1 MLDQVSA
8 AFALKD
14 LWSDERI
21 KTEAYR
27 DHPYYAMVP
36 KMESWKGKAFHYGVG
51 YGNPQAR
58 SASIST
64 AIANK
69 GNSTGEAFIITSA
82 KDYSVFSVDDETIL
96 ATEDE
101 GAQIEALDY
110 ESRGAMLQ
118 LKNSIAHAL
127 WNDGSGK
134 LGQVG
139 ALAGSKVTLTDPEDI
154 VEFEVGMKLRAS
166 ATLSGGVL
174 RTGVITIA
182 TIDRDEGSFTF
193 TSTITGLAVSDFLYA
208 EGDYD
213 AKAKGVSSWIP
224 AILTNTLFFGV
235 DRTKD
240 SERLGG
246 IRFPNGDQNTQRE
259 TLLRLMHR
267 VHRGRGRPKHIFERG
282 DMYANL
288 EIEMGSSVQYVET
301 PHEEIDIGFTGI
313 LIHGR
318 YGKAVVYADDDVPGA
333 VAFALEMES
342 WELMSR
348 KMAPHL
354 KQTDGQR
361 VVREANADGVEG
373 RWASYFQLRCKYPG
387 HNGRT
392 ALPV

>member
-1 MLDQVSA
+1 MLDQTTA
-8 AFALKD
+8 AWALVD
-14 LWSDERI
+14 MWPEDRV

-27 DHPYYAMVP
+27 DHPFLAMCP
-36 KMESWKGKAFHYGVG
+36 KKENWKGKALHIPVA

-69 GNSTGEAFIITSA
+69 GNSSGAAFVLTEA
-82 KDYSVFSVDDETIL
+82 KDYSIFSVDDSTIL
-96 ATEDE
+96 AAEDD
-101 GAQIEALDY
+101 GAVIDALEF
-110 ESRGAMLQ
+110 ESQGAMYQ
-118 LKNSIAHAL
+118 LKNSLAHAL

-134 LGQVG
+134 VG
-139 ALAGSKVTLTDPEDI
+139 RRASVSGSTLTLTDPEDI
-154 VEFEVGMKLRAS
+154 TQIEVGMKLKGS
-166 ATLSGGVL
+166 DTLSGGSL
-174 RTGVITIA
+174 RSGSITVV
-182 TIDRDEGSFTF
+182 TVNRDAGTFTF
-193 TSTITGLAVSDFLYA
+193 SGTITSFADNDYLYV

-213 AKAKGVSSWIP
+213 LKIKGVTSWIP
-224 AILTNTLFFGV
+224 STLTATAFFGV
-235 DRTKD
+235 DRTTD

-246 IRFPNGDQNTQRE
+246 IRLANGDQNTQRE

-267 VHRGRGRPKHIFERG
+267 IGRGRGAPKHIFERG

-288 EIEMGSSVQYVET
+288 EIEMGSQVQYVET

-313 LIHGR
+313 LVHGR
-318 YGKAVVYADDDVPGA
+318 KGKSVVYADDDVPGA

-342 WELMSR
+342 WKLYSR
-348 KMAPHL
+348 RMAPHL

-373 RWASYFQLRCKYPG
+373 RWAYYAQLACRTPG

-392 ALPV
+392 DLPT